1 MTTNQTSKTEPLF
14 TLGDCYLTPGVN
26 CLVEHYGL
34 SIQSYLQR
42 HQYGDWGTVGKEDA
56 AENELSLKE
65 GYRLLSA
72 YEIQTNDAG
81 NKTVKIC
88 IITEADRSVTTILL
102 PEEY

>member
-1 MTTNQTSKTEPLF
+1 MNNQQISKTEPLF

-42 HQYGDWGTVGKEDA
+42 HQCGDWGTVGKEDA

-72 YEIQTNDAG
+72 YEIQTNE
-81 NKTVKIC
+81 NHKTIKIW